1 MKRSDFYYQL
11 PDELIAQQPLAERSS
26 SRLLCL
32 HKATEQMDDKQ
43 FTDFLD
49 LLNKE
54 DLLVLNNTKVIP
66 ARLFGHKE
74 TGGKV
79 EILIE
84 RVLAKQEVLAHTRAS
99 KSPKAGNI
107 IHLDSGFQCE
117 VLGREEDLFHLRF
130 LGEQDLADILQ
141 EIGHMPLPPYIERAD
156 DDNDQTRYQTV
167 FAEESGAVAAPTAGL
182 HFDDAMMARIKA
194 KGIQT
199 AFVTLHVA
207 SGTFRPVKADDLSE
221 HIMHKEFFNV
231 PVETVKA
238 VEVAKNQGGRVIA
251 IGTTAVRSLESASK
265 SGQLMACSGD
275 TNLFITPGYQF
286 KTVDAMITNFH
297 LPESTLLMLVSAF
310 AGYERIKK
318 LYAHAIAEKYRFFS
332 YGDAMF
338 LQRQDVSR

>member
-1 MKRSDFYYQL
+1 MKKSDFYYEL
-11 PDELIAQQPLAERSS
+11 PDELIAQKPLAERSS

-32 HKATEQMDDKQ
+32 DKTTDTLQDKQ
-43 FTDFLD
+43 FTDFLE
-49 LLNKE
+49 LLNKD

-66 ARLFGHKE
+66 ARLFGLKE

-84 RVLAKQEVLAHTRAS
+84 RVLANQEVLAHTRAS
-99 KSPKAGNI
+99 KSPKAGSI
-107 IHLDSGFQCE
+107 INLDAGFQCE

-130 LGEQDLADILQ
+130 KGEQDLADILQ
-141 EIGHMPLPPYIERAD
+141 QIGHMPLPPYIERAD

-167 FAEESGAVAAPTAGL
+167 FAEQSGAVAAPTAGL
-182 HFDDAMMARIKA
+182 HFDEAMMASIKA
-194 KGIQT
+194 KGVQI

-207 SGTFRPVKADDLSE
+207 SGTFRPVKVDDLSA

-231 PVETVKA
+231 PTETVHA
-238 VEVAKNQGGRVIA
+238 VEKVKAKGGRVIA

-265 SGQLMACSGD
+265 SGQLKACSGD
-275 TNLFITPGYQF
+275 TNLFITPGYDF

-310 AGYERIKK
+310 AGYERIKT

-338 LQRQDVSR
+338 LQKQALL

>member
-1 MKRSDFYYQL
+1 MKKSDFYYEL
-11 PDELIAQQPLAERSS
+11 PDELIAQKPLAERSS

-32 HKATEQMDDKQ
+32 DKTTDTLQDKQ
-43 FTDFLD
+43 FTDFLE
-49 LLNKE
+49 LLNKD

-66 ARLFGHKE
+66 ARLFGLKE

-84 RVLAKQEVLAHTRAS
+84 RVLANQEVLAHTRAS
-99 KSPKAGNI
+99 KSPKAGSI
-107 IHLDSGFQCE
+107 INLDAGFQCE

-130 LGEQDLADILQ
+130 KGEQDLADILQ
-141 EIGHMPLPPYIERAD
+141 QIGHMPLPPYIERAD

-167 FAEESGAVAAPTAGL
+167 FAEQSGAVAAPTAGL
-182 HFDDAMMARIKA
+182 HFDEAMMASIKA
-194 KGIQT
+194 KGVQI

-207 SGTFRPVKADDLSE
+207 SGTFRPVKVDDLSA

-231 PVETVKA
+231 PAETVHA
-238 VEVAKNQGGRVIA
+238 VEKVKAKGGRVIA

-265 SGQLMACSGD
+265 SGQLKACSGD
-275 TNLFITPGYQF
+275 TNLFITPGYDF

-310 AGYERIKK
+310 AGYERIKT

-338 LQRQDVSR
+338 LQKQALL

>member
-1 MKRSDFYYQL
+1 MKKSDFYYEL
-11 PDELIAQQPLAERSS
+11 PDELIAQKPLAERSS

-32 HKATEQMDDKQ
+32 DKTTDALQDKQ
-43 FTDFLD
+43 FTDFLE
-49 LLNKE
+49 LLNKD

-66 ARLFGHKE
+66 ARLFGLKE

-84 RVLAKQEVLAHTRAS
+84 RVLANQEVLAHTRAS
-99 KSPKAGNI
+99 KSPKAGSI
-107 IHLDSGFQCE
+107 INLDAGFQCE

-130 LGEQDLADILQ
+130 KGEQDLADILQ
-141 EIGHMPLPPYIERAD
+141 QIGHMPLPPYIERAD

-167 FAEESGAVAAPTAGL
+167 FAEQSGAVAAPTAGL
-182 HFDDAMMARIKA
+182 HFDEAMMASIKA
-194 KGIQT
+194 KGVQIT
-199 AFVTLHVA
+199 FVTLHVA
-207 SGTFRPVKADDLSE
+207 SGTFRPVKVDDLSA

-231 PVETVKA
+231 PAETVQA
-238 VEVAKNQGGRVIA
+238 VENVKQKGGRVIA
-251 IGTTAVRSLESASK
+251 IGTTAVRSLESAST
-265 SGQLMACSGD
+265 SGRLQACSGD
-275 TNLFITPGYQF
+275 TNLFITPGYEF

-310 AGYERIKK
+310 AGYERIKT

-338 LQRQDVSR
+338 LQRQTFL